1 MIVRL
6 VVFVM
11 LGKEAPLL
19 FSWLTKKIINQPEVR
34 EVFRLAKQKEKT
46 FIQGI
51 SGSQK
56 SFLLAGLWRKSS
68 QSLLVVTYTP
78 SEAEK
83 IAADLRAILKGEEIM
98 VFPAYDLLAHEE
110 AYEKE
115 TAGTRLSVLG
125 RLAWGGRLLVV
136 TSWPALRR
144 KVVPPEVL
152 KQFIFRLE
160 LGQEIKREFFLH
172 ELVDMGFER
181 TEKVD
186 RTGQFSVRGS
196 IIDLYPL
203 DHPEPLRIEYFGD
216 EVESIR
222 SFDPETQKST
232 GRLPKAELFPGREG
246 LWRREDA
253 RAAAG
258 EIEKL
263 YSRQAGRFRAR
274 GDEKTAVALEKR
286 FREMLEKI
294 TAGRVFPG
302 ADRFLPLIRPDLQ
315 PFWEYMPNTAIVID
329 EPVRGSEYLRVLE
342 DEYSRA
348 TGGFLERGLLLPE
361 ETTLYIS
368 STELQAVMGKIALL
382 QLSVVARAL
391 KGTGF
396 HHSTTLPMRAA
407 PEFSGQAKRLWAELK
422 SRRKS
427 GWVVVLAVSGKERLK
442 HMERMLQEE
451 GLNAVTGHVENFLPG
466 HIYLAVARLTTGME
480 MPAEK
485 FLLLSETE
493 IFGRPRPRKKAKSR
507 YVKEGMR
514 LSDFAE
520 LQPGDY
526 VVHVNHGIGK
536 YLGLKKVE
544 VGGSFRDYLEVEYSG
559 ADRLFVPTD
568 QFHLLQK
575 YVGTAETPP
584 KINRLGGGEWQK
596 VKNRVKESIQEM
608 AEKLLHLYADRLSA
622 RGHSFGPDTVWQR
635 EFEEAFTY
643 DETPDQIRAGAEIKK
658 DMESS
663 RPMDRLLCGDV
674 GYGKTEVAMRAAFK
688 AIMDGKQV
696 AVLVPTTILAQQHF
710 QTFTQRFSGYPVN
723 IAVLSRFQSPGEQAK
738 ITKGL
743 SGGVVDLV
751 IGTHRLLSRDI
762 RFKDLGLLIT
772 DEEHKFGVAHKERL
786 KELKKNVDA
795 LTLTATPI
803 PRTLHMSMAGLR
815 DISMIETPPEDRR
828 PVRTYVMEFNEEIIV
843 EAVKREMDR
852 KGQIFFVYNRVETI
866 DRMAA
871 YLQRLLPEARVE
883 VAHGQMPEDALEEV
897 MLTFYEGSADILV
910 CTTIIESGLDIPNV
924 NTLIVYD
931 ADRLG
936 LAQLYQLRGRVG
948 RSNRVAYAY
957 FTYRREKML
966 AEAAEKRLAA
976 IRDFTDLGSGF
987 KIALRDLEIRGAGN
1001 LLGPEQHGHIAAVG
1015 FELYCR
1021 LLEEAIKERREVK
1034 KPEPPDPVIE
1044 LTIDAYLPDTYI
1056 PDTGQKVEIY
1066 KKVAAV
1072 RSLEDADE
1080 VEEEMK
1086 DRFGQLPAPAQNLI
1100 ETSRVKIMAKQL
1112 GISTITTQRDDIVA
1126 RFLPGIS
1133 LNAERIS
1140 SLLVRYRGRIRYQPG
1155 RQPVVRWKN
1164 AGRSDRLW
1172 SLLKEPFSYL
1182 LEEETLHKREYIHP
1196 QRG

>member
-1 MIVRL
+1 M
-6 VVFVM
+6 
-11 LGKEAPLL
+11 
-19 FSWLTKKIINQPEVR
+19 FSWLTKKIIAQPGVGEL
-34 EVFRLAKQKEKT
+34 FRLVKQKEKT
-46 FIQGI
+46 FVQGI

-56 SFLLAGLWRKSS
+56 SFLLAGLWQELPR
-68 QSLLVVTYTP
+68 SLLVITYTP

-83 IAADLRAILKGEEIM
+83 IAADLRSILKEEAGEIT

-115 TAGTRLSVLG
+115 TAGTRLAVLG
-125 RLAWGGRLLVV
+125 RLARGGRLLVV

-144 KVVPPEVL
+144 KVVPPAVCKEY
-152 KQFIFRLE
+152 IFRLE
-160 LGQEIKREFFLH
+160 LGQEIKRELFLQK
-172 ELVDMGFER
+172 LVDMGFER

-186 RTGQFSVRGS
+186 RIGQFSVRGS

-203 DHPEPLRIEYFGD
+203 DQPEPLRIEFFGD

-232 GRLPKAELFPGREG
+232 ARLTSADLFPGREG
-246 LWRREDA
+246 LWRREDV

-258 EIEKL
+258 EIKEI
-263 YSRQAGRFRAR
+263 YARQARRFRDR
-274 GDEKTAVALEKR
+274 GDEKIASSLEKR
-286 FREMLEKI
+286 FREMLEKV
-294 TAGRVFPG
+294 TAGRCFPG
-302 ADRFLPLIRPDLQ
+302 IDRFLPLVRRDLQ
-315 PFWEYMPNTAIVID
+315 PFWEYMPDATIVID

-342 DEYSRA
+342 EENARTIGS
-348 TGGFLERGLLLPE
+348 FLERGLLLPE
-361 ETTLYIS
+361 ETALYIP
-368 STELQAVMGKIALL
+368 STELLAVLGKKALV

-391 KGTGF
+391 KGTGS
-396 HHSTTLPMRAA
+396 HHSMTWPMRAA
-407 PEFSGQAKRLWAELK
+407 PEFSGQAKLLWENLK
-422 SRRKS
+422 NRITN
-427 GWVVVLAVSGKERLK
+427 GWVVVLAVSGKERLE
-442 HMERMLQEE
+442 HMARMLQEV
-451 GLNAVTGHVENFLPG
+451 GINAVTGQGENLLPG
-466 HIYLAVARLTTGME
+466 HVYLTVAQLTTGME
-480 MPAEK
+480 ITAEK
-485 FLLLSETE
+485 ILLLSEVE
-493 IFGRPRPRKKAKSR
+493 IFGRARRQKKRKSWYA
-507 YVKEGMR
+507 KEGMR
-514 LSDFAE
+514 LTDFAQLE
-520 LQPGDY
+520 PGDY
-526 VVHVNHGIGK
+526 VVHVNHGIGR
-536 YLGLKKVE
+536 YLGIKKVE
-544 VGGSFRDYLEVEYSG
+544 VQGAFRDYLEVEYSG
-559 ADRLFVPTD
+559 GDRLFVPTD

-575 YVGTAETPP
+575 YVGTGEAPP

-608 AEKLLHLYADRLSA
+608 AEKLLQLYADRLSA
-622 RGHSFGPDTVWQR
+622 RGHSFSPDTVWQR
-635 EFEEAFTY
+635 EFEEAFIY
-643 DETPDQIRAGAEIKK
+643 EETPDQIRATEEIKK
-658 DMESS
+658 DMESP

-723 IAVLSRFQSPGEQAK
+723 IAVLSRFQTPGEQAK
-738 ITKGL
+738 IIKDL
-743 SGGVVDLV
+743 SAGIVDLV
-751 IGTHRLLSRDI
+751 IGTHRLLSRDV

-803 PRTLHMSMAGLR
+803 PRTLHMSLAGLR
-815 DISMIETPPEDRR
+815 DISMIETPPEDRH
-828 PVRTYVMEFNEEIIV
+828 PVRTYVMEFIEEIIV
-843 EAVKREMDR
+843 EAIKREMDR
-852 KGQIFFVYNRVETI
+852 NGQVFFVYNRVETI

-883 VAHGQMPEDALEEV
+883 IAHGQMSEDSLEEV
-897 MLTFYEGSADILV
+897 MLSFYEGSADILV

-957 FTYRREKML
+957 FTYRREKVL
-966 AEAAEKRLAA
+966 GEAAEKRLAA

-1021 LLEEAIKERREVK
+1021 LLEEAIKERREEV

-1044 LTIDAYLPDTYI
+1044 LTIDAYLPETYI
-1056 PDTGQKVEIY
+1056 PDTRQKVEIY
-1066 KKVAAV
+1066 KKIAAV

-1080 VEEEMK
+1080 VEKEMR
-1086 DRFGQLPAPAQNLI
+1086 DRFGPLPAPAQNLLEI
-1100 ETSRVKIMAKQL
+1100 SRVKIMAKQL
-1112 GISTITTQRDDIVA
+1112 GISTITTQREDIVA
-1126 RFLPGIS
+1126 RVLPGIS
-1133 LNAERIS
+1133 LKAERVS
-1140 SLLVRYRGRIRYQPG
+1140 SLLVRYRGQIRYQPG
-1155 RQPVVRWKN
+1155 RQSVIRWKN
-1164 AGRSDRLW
+1164 ATRSDRFW
-1172 SLLKEPFSYL
+1172 SFLKEPLGYL
-1182 LEEETLHKREYIHP
+1182 LAEETLDNHEYIHP